1 MNQMIQKVNKIM
13 RLDKYLKVS
22 RIIKRRTVAH
32 DASESQKILVNNK
45 IAKPSTNVEVGD
57 IITINYYKKLMEV
70 KVKSIVPSV
79 RKDEATEMYEILKIE
94 ETIERGV

>member
-1 MNQMIQKVNKIM
+1 M

-32 DASESQKILVNNK
+32 DASSSDKILVNNRV
-45 IAKPSTNVEVGD
+45 AKPSTDVKVGD

-70 KVKSIVPSV
+70 RVKSITPSV
-79 RKDEATEMYEILKIE
+79 RKDEALEMYEILKI
-94 ETIERGV
+94 IEN